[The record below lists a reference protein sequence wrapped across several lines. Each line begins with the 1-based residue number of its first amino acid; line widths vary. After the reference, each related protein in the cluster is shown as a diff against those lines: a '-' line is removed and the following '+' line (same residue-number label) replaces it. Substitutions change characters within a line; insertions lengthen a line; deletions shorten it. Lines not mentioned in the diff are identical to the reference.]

1 VCIGSKISLG
11 ETRWIEKASK
21 GGADIKKYFGKIDKG
36 KLVVRFICYCVVRI
50 LFA

>member
-1 VCIGSKISLG
+1 MHRLEDLLGGNSLDQ
-11 ETRWIEKASK
+11 ESEQR
-21 GGADIKKYFGKIDKG
+21 GADIKKYFRKIDKG